1 MSLAERVELMIADTY
16 RGRGC
21 NAVRAPH
28 LAQTRQPQHDHSNS
42 MRDIWHA
49 WSRFCSSCRS
59 REAARMELMLSSFA
73 VPGDVS
79 CMAAVRFRACDGC
92 QGNLYALGSAWLARA
107 VQRHV
112 DFAVQ
117 AISLRQHLCLSWQ
130 IRQLFRVVMD
140 PSSLGIRSNRSSKPH
155 KQQADGSLSVR
166 RSSQEPELCSEP
178 FLRHQITCT
187 LAATAFW
194 IFLPG

>member
-1 MSLAERVELMIADTY
+1 MLCALRILRKLGNPSTTTQIRCVTFGMPGVASAALA
-16 RGRGC
+16 
-21 NAVRAPH
+21 
-28 LAQTRQPQHDHSNS
+28 DHVKLQGWNS
-42 MRDIWHA
+42 C
-49 WSRFCSSCRS
+49 F
-59 REAARMELMLSSFA
+59 LSFA

-112 DFAVQ
+112 DSAVQ

-140 PSSLGIRSNRSSKPH
+140 PSSLGIQSNWSSKPH